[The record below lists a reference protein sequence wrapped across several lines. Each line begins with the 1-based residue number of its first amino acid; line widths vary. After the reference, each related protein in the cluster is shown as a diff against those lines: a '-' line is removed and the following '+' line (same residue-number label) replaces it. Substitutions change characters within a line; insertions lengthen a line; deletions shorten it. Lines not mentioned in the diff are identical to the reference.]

1 MVARSQRKSRG
12 KAKSGG
18 SGSRS
23 AGAAQGGAGRAPGRS
38 WRRTILLSAVL
49 AAGVVLAGGPAFY
62 IFRDRADEAPP
73 GAPSEA
79 RFATVLGSP
88 TLAGCPPPPAR
99 PVPGPP
105 PQPPHD

>member
-62 IFRDRADEAPP
+62 IFRGKAHEATPRPP
-73 GAPSEA
+73 SGAP
-79 RFATVLGSP
+79 LG
-88 TLAGCPPPPAR
+88 TLVRRHTPAA
-99 PVPGPP
+99 GPP
-105 PQPPHD
+105 PRAPPLR